1 MNFIFNSKTEV
12 LEESRS
18 AYVLDVCRKRAATNT
33 LVLTNSTI
41 FKRFNEIAFKTF
53 SAIVQL
59 VGLDN
64 EKHIYELLAAGN
76 ITKDEIAKAVGCVVT
91 TTYRVAKGI

>member
-1 MNFIFNSKTEV
+1 MN
-12 LEESRS
+12 
-18 AYVLDVCRKRAATNT
+18 VCRKRSATNT

-53 SAIVQL
+53 TLPQLIVQL

-64 EKHIYELLAAGN
+64 EKRIHELLAAGN
-76 ITKDEIAKAVGCVVT
+76 ITKDEIAKAVGCGVP
-91 TTYRVAKGI
+91 TTYRVARGA